1 MPIGTGFKR
10 RRCPFMPPADPPGTD
25 PEDRD
30 RRENDLARRGR
41 QPTAS
46 PWTIILVIAL
56 IAAIV
61 FAASALLG

>member
-1 MPIGTGFKR
+1 
-10 RRCPFMPPADPPGTD
+10 MPPADPPGTD

-30 RRENDLARRGR
+30 RSENDLARRGR